1 MERLGVKVELFNIGK
16 QQLPN
21 GTEIDLPP
29 ILFGVLGADKSKKTV
44 LIYGHLDVQPA
55 SKGDGWQTEPF
66 TLVEKVNFH
75 FILPLWEL
83 QVPLWV

>member
-75 FILPLWEL
+75 FILPL
-83 QVPLWV
+83 